1 MDILNTIILNL
12 EKVGFGLLLFVVVY
26 FSNMMLGAW
35 KNVKIEGIDFD
46 WKMILQSV
54 VKFIILGLGIALLS
68 ISISFIPVY
77 ATYVGI
83 DIGAETLNTID
94 SVVIIGSFLTAII
107 KYAVDAIGK
116 IKSIFGFNGSNV
128 SNTSAQ

>member
-12 EKVGFGLLLFVVVY
+12 EKVGFGLLLFVAVY

-54 VKFIILGLGIALLS
+54 VKFIVLGLGIALLS

-83 DIGAETLNTID
+83 DIGVETLNTID

-107 KYAVDAIGK
+107 KYAVDAVGK
-116 IKSIFGFNGSNV
+116 IKSIFGSNSFNNSNI
-128 SNTSAQ
+128 STQ

>member
-1 MDILNTIILNL
+1 MDFLNIVISNL
-12 EKVGFGLLLFVVVY
+12 EKVGIGLVLFVAVY
-26 FSNMMLGAW
+26 ASNMMLGAW

-46 WKMILQSV
+46 WKAILQSV
-54 VKFIILGLGIALLS
+54 IKFIVLGLGIALLS

-94 SVVIIGSFLTAII
+94 SVVIIGSFLTAIV
-107 KYAVDAIGK
+107 KYAVDAISK
-116 IKSIFGFNGSNV
+116 IKAIFGSTNITTSNK
-128 SNTSAQ
+128 

>member
-1 MDILNTIILNL
+1 MDFLNIVITNL
-12 EKVGFGLLLFVVVY
+12 EKVGIGLVLFVAVY
-26 FSNMMLGAW
+26 VSNMMLGAW
-35 KNVKIEGIDFD
+35 KNVKIEGVDFD

-54 VKFIILGLGIALLS
+54 VKFIVLGLGIALLS

-94 SVVIIGSFLTAII
+94 SVVIIGAFLTAIV
-107 KYAVDAIGK
+107 KYAVDAISK
-116 IKSIFGFNGSNV
+116 IKAIFGSTNIT
-128 SNTSAQ
+128 TSKK

>member
-1 MDILNTIILNL
+1 MDFLNIVITNL
-12 EKVGFGLLLFVVVY
+12 EKVGVGLVLFVAVY
-26 FSNMMLGAW
+26 ASNMMLGAW

-54 VKFIILGLGIALLS
+54 VKFIVLGLGIALLS

-94 SVVIIGSFLTAII
+94 SVVIIGAFLTATLR
-107 KYAVDAIGK
+107 YARDAISKLKTILG
-116 IKSIFGFNGSNV
+116 N
-128 SNTSAQ
+128 